1 MLHSIAMHKTLD
13 TVGQTYKDFVVTK
26 CFPLLEL
33 KSTLV
38 ELVHLPTGARI
49 IHIANEDPESLFCL
63 SFQTLPTSSNGVA
76 HILEHTV
83 LCGSQK
89 FPIKDPFFAMTRR
102 SLNTFMNALTG
113 QDFTCYPASSQVEK
127 DFYNLLEVYLDA
139 VFFPELK
146 KLSFLQEGHRLEFSE
161 GKLQFQGIVYNEMKG
176 AMTCSESRLWQAI
189 AKHLLPNLPY
199 AYNAGGDPK
208 EIPSLSYE
216 ELLEFHRAYY
226 HPSRC
231 LFFFYGS
238 LPLLKHLDFITKHA
252 LKNAEKTS
260 LLDPL
265 PLQPRFKD
273 PIRAV
278 DFYPADS
285 NENLIDKAQIG
296 FSWLTAHLSQQSD
309 VLALCLLEC
318 ILLETDASPL
328 KMALLK
334 SEFCKEVDSSLD
346 IEMSEVPFS
355 IICRGCNAANEEELQ
370 KLLFK
375 TLETIALSP
384 IEEDLIEAALHQLE
398 FQRTE
403 IAGEGGPFGLTLFM
417 RAALLKQHGNE
428 TEYALLIHSL
438 FAELR
443 DRLKDKDYLPSL
455 IRKYLLD
462 NRHFLTQLLLPD
474 PDLEKREKEN
484 EEALL
489 RKIEERL
496 TESEK
501 EAIVKETDALLKY
514 QEEIEHQSI
523 DCLPKVS
530 LDDIP
535 PRPKEF
541 PLSHSETEHFDIYH
555 HNCFTNQIIYAD
567 WLFDLPQ
574 IEAEDMPL
582 LSLLTKIWTE
592 VGCGGKNYEE
602 TLQFMQAHTGEI
614 DAHLSLHV
622 SASDP
627 DILIPAF
634 SLRGKALQRKAEP
647 FFQLLYD
654 LSYSPDFTDRERLRE
669 WLRQHATE
677 LEHDLTR
684 NALNYATQLS
694 LSGYSTASYIY
705 NQWHGLPYYQ
715 FIKEISEDT
724 NKEQW
729 MKRLAELAKKLVS
742 SGKPHLILSC
752 ANEEY
757 EALKKANF
765 YKLSAWK
772 PTKQAAPWKG
782 TYPLKPIE
790 SQIRLIP
797 SPVAFT
803 ALGLRTVSYKDLGV
817 AELMISTQLLENVV
831 LHKEIREKGGAYG
844 SSASYAPT
852 TGNYHLYSYRD
863 PQFAQT
869 LESFAKAIDRIGSG
883 AFTDQELE
891 EAKIG
896 LIAAMDTPV
905 TPGGR
910 AIVAYSWLRS
920 GRTFEA
926 RQKLRNE
933 ILAATKEQVSSS
945 VVQNL
950 KMHAVTVVS
959 FMGEDLAKKEERT
972 ALPIK
977 ALLDRI

>member
-1 MLHSIAMHKTLD
+1 MHKALNG
-13 TVGQTYKDFVVTK
+13 VGQTYKSFLVTK
-26 CFPLLEL
+26 YFPLIEL
-33 KSTLV
+33 NSLLI
-38 ELVHLPTGARI
+38 ELVHEPTGARV
-49 IHIANEDPESLFCL
+49 IHIANDDPESLFCL

-83 LCGSQK
+83 LCGSKK
-89 FPIKDPFFAMTRR
+89 FPVKDPFFAMTRR
-102 SLNTFMNALTG
+102 SLHTFMNALTG

-146 KLSFLQEGHRLEFSE
+146 KLSFLQEGHRLQFSD
-161 GKLQFQGIVYNEMKG
+161 GKLQFQGVVYNEMKG
-176 AMTCSESRLWQAI
+176 AMTSSESRLWQAI

-231 LFFFYGS
+231 LFFFYGG
-238 LPLLKHLDFITKHA
+238 LPLTKHLDFIERHA
-252 LKNAEKTS
+252 LKKAEKTS

-265 PLQPRFKD
+265 PLQPRFTG

-278 DFYPADS
+278 DFYSVDA
-285 NENLIDKAQIG
+285 NENLEGKTQIA

-309 VLALCLLEC
+309 VLALSLLEC

-334 SEFCKEVDSSLD
+334 SELCKEVDASLD
-346 IEMSEVPFS
+346 IEMSEIPFS
-355 IICRGCNAANEEELQ
+355 VVCRGCDTANEEELQ

-375 TLETIALSP
+375 TLRTIASKP
-384 IEEDLIEAALHQLE
+384 IDPNLIEAALHQLE

-428 TEYALLIHSL
+428 PEHALLVHSL

-443 DRLKDKDYLPSL
+443 DRLKDKDYLPGL
-455 IRKYLLD
+455 IRKYFLD
-462 NRHFLTQLLLPD
+462 NRHFLTQILIPD
-474 PDLEKREKEN
+474 PEMEKREQEN
-484 EEALL
+484 EQ
-489 RKIEERL
+489 ERL
-496 TESEK
+496 RQIEARLSESEK
-501 EAIVKETDALLKY
+501 QAIIKQTAELLKY
-514 QEEIEHQSI
+514 QETIEHQST
-523 DCLPKVS
+523 DCLPKVT
-530 LDDIP
+530 LQDIP
-535 PRPKEF
+535 PHPKDF
-541 PLSHSETEHFDIYH
+541 PLIHSETKHFDVYY

-567 WLFDLPQ
+567 FLFDLPH
-574 IEAEDMPL
+574 IEAEDLPL
-582 LSLLTKIWTE
+582 LSFLSKIWTE
-592 VGCGGKNYEE
+592 LGCGGKSYEE
-602 TLQFMQAHTGEI
+602 TLQFMQAHIGEI
-614 DAHLSLHV
+614 DAHLALHV
-622 SASDP
+622 SANDP
-627 DILIPAF
+627 NVLMPAF
-634 SLRGKALQRKAEP
+634 SLRGKALRRKAEP

-654 LSYSPDFTDRERLRE
+654 LAHGPDFSDRARLRE
-669 WLRQHATE
+669 CLLQHATE
-677 LEHDLTR
+677 LEHDLAR
-684 NALNYATQLS
+684 NAINYAIQLT

-715 FIKEISEDT
+715 FIKRIASD
-724 NKEQW
+724 KKGQW
-729 MKRLAELAKKLVS
+729 MKRLSELAKKLIS

-752 ANEEY
+752 GKEEY
-757 EALKKANF
+757 DELKKANF
-765 YKLSAWK
+765 YKLSAFE
-772 PTKQAAPWKG
+772 PTAKMDLWKG
-782 TYPLKPIE
+782 NYPLLAIE
-790 SQIRLIP
+790 SQIRLMP

-803 ALGLRTVSYKDLGV
+803 ALGFRTASYCDPGV

-863 PQFAQT
+863 PHFAQT
-869 LESFAKAIDRIGSG
+869 LESFAKAIDRIGAG

-896 LIAAMDTPV
+896 LIGAMDTPV
-905 TPGGR
+905 VPGGR

-920 GRTFEA
+920 GRTYEA
-926 RQKLRNE
+926 RQNLRNE
-933 ILAATKEQVSSS
+933 IFTATREQVAAG
-945 VVQNL
+945 VLQNI
-950 KMHAVTVVS
+950 KKHAVTVVS
-959 FMGEDLAKKEERT
+959 FMGEELAKKEERT
-972 ALPIK
+972 GLPVK
-977 ALLDRI
+977 ELLSI